1 MVHVYPLE
9 KTEAEIWAVDRDHDH
24 GRGN

>member
-1 MVHVYPLE
+1 VYPLE
-9 KTEAEIWAVDRDHDH
+9 KTEAEIWAVDRDHEH